1 MSKKKNLTLS
11 IKQVYFDEILAGTKK
26 IETREIRPNNR
37 HRYCQVDEKGREL
50 IDKETNEILPVEYD
64 TITFLTGAYKGT
76 RPRMVVKVERAD
88 IFLLVD
94 EETGELIILQD
105 EKGKDYYA
113 AIIEYSLGEIIS
125 RP

>member
-1 MSKKKNLTLS
+1 
-11 IKQVYFDEILAGTKK
+11 
-26 IETREIRPNNR
+26 
-37 HRYCQVDEKGREL
+37 
-50 IDKETNEILPVEYD
+50 
-64 TITFLTGAYKGT
+64 
-76 RPRMVVKVERAD
+76 MVVKVERAD

-113 AIIEYSLGEIIS
+113 AIVEYSLGEIIS